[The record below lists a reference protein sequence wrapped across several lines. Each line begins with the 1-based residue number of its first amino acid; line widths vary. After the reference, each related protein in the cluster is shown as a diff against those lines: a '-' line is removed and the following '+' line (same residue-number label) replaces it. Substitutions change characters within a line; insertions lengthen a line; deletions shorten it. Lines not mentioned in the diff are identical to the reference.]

1 MSTNTEDKWK
11 FQDDIINVL
20 IEMDKQE
27 KFSTIV
33 ELPTGSGKT
42 CVAISFIKE
51 MAKENED
58 VKFLWLTDSID
69 LLLQSIISFMPEED
83 NIPEDYIIPED
94 YNLPEVG
101 KFQLLCGSQTKRC
114 KSIGIS
120 GIKSDTKILFAS
132 PRTLRKIRESESKE
146 FRDWV
151 KCNKLYIIYDEAHHI
166 GADSAIDVFR
176 SILLKNQTENN
187 VSYNDCIKKYGLIGL
202 TATVY
207 RGDKVMDVFNHW
219 FKDGYDGNKTTHDD
233 SALEESTA
241 NELRNTIKITD
252 IDTLIAD
259 GVLVAP
265 TFERRET
272 AKGNA
277 EKENVLIDDIRAN
290 HKSWGKT
297 VVFVNDIEMAHN
309 VVEKLK
315 KDKIKI
321 FEYTSGT
328 KDYKRL
334 EEFKK
339 PKSESDIMVTVD
351 MVSEGFDVKDIET
364 VYLFSGVVSPI
375 RIRQRVG
382 RVLRSVNKGTKKA
395 TVIWQDYGDG
405 YLNPEIEYRKPI
417 DPVFRT
423 KPYFESEYHFFNML
437 EIFSAEELTGGIGY
451 YTIGNELK
459 DTIYVNNEE
468 HEGYENLYHMIQL
481 DSLYFKENKD
491 LEGYADNLGL
501 ASTDEL
507 FAYIKENCF
516 GAGSRLVRGRK
527 AIIKQLKEEYKIHV
541 NNEQIEKFFNYVVS
555 NDLCKPEYTAIQV
568 EETDTYGNGNSDRM
582 VKIYAKYIEEKKIE
596 KAKDYK
602 DAIRLLS
609 KVKRLISSYNS
620 PKKYSTSIKIK
631 AKGASYF
638 HSELESCRKLMS
650 LGCYYGKDE
659 DFEFNNENYPRA
671 YLGIGSNG
679 NTTKPLLSSG
689 KIVKRHNTGV
699 CPSEYLVGRAL
710 STVINHIIVEDKDV
724 DDYMSSIQ
732 KIYKCN
738 EKLAKELLFALGFNN
753 NDDIIR
759 AQCAKCKNDGEILP
773 AMLQYVIYEKVYQE
787 LYKIVDYTDEE
798 GFPFFECQNKSELEA
813 KYKDIVEDYGLE
825 LSDMDLVNPVEDVI
839 YDYRPYIKV
848 IKNYQGIKP
857 EFLTRLASE
866 IFTLEKEQP
875 KRVVD
880 AFGGS
885 GASTLNFLTKIPTK
899 LHYNGYGYLNVNF
912 YNVIKDENKRKKLFK
927 LIDKVCKAIFA
938 GDEETLENIIKK
950 CYNKAEISNEIL
962 GKSYQEIFDEYCAR
976 QKDDSNGGEV
986 KLNSIEIKYLRY
998 LNTVTDIRDDCSFDC
1013 RKLEIILYGFVK
1025 KVQIIF
1031 DKVNEIKK
1039 IYCGLNYIEFA
1050 LVFMIAKN
1058 FTDRRFFDDCT
1069 ISEFAEFYATYE
1081 TIINRV
1087 GDYISNIE
1095 ITHEDA
1101 VKLMGQAS
1109 MNDKDT
1115 WWYNDI
1121 PYSET
1126 DTKSYTGCIEENRFM
1141 TKIDILEGR
1150 YSISS
1155 RFNICISAL
1164 LPALIEEYKKDK
1176 KSKGYLDLFKL
1187 INSQTD
1193 SNFVKRRNAIYEF
1206 YTRFTTREDSGTFD
1220 SMVLG
1225 DSAKRVYLSQ
1235 EKKATYIFIPF
1246 QGNVD
1251 AWESGLTWDE
1261 NDNKVIKKK
1270 MQINLNA
1277 VISRE
1282 GMMRMLAGTLYSN
1295 IPVEIMVTN
1304 IDATNSKRVMWQDEE
1319 KNIGV
1324 MPTFTTGV
1332 NNYNVDA
1339 AVVVMKYDLYMEILR
1354 NLLFRKEFEEYEAKT
1369 YAASFREYY
1378 KQDR

>member
-1 MSTNTEDKWK
+1 MSTNTKDKWK

-20 IEMDKQE
+20 KEMDGQGD
-27 KFSTIV
+27 FSTIV

-42 CVAISFIKE
+42 RVAISFIKE
-51 MAKENED
+51 MAEDD
-58 VKFLWLTDSID
+58 VKFLWLTDSIE

-83 NIPEDYIIPED
+83 NIPEDYIIPEG

-219 FKDGYDGNKTTHDD
+219 FKDGYDGNKTTRDD

-265 TFERRET
+265 TFEKRET
-272 AKGNA
+272 AEGCSPD
-277 EKENVLIDDIRAN
+277 EKVNVLVDDIRAN

-334 EEFKK
+334 EEFKE
-339 PKSESDIMVTVD
+339 PKSEPDIMVTVD

-364 VYLFSGVVSPI
+364 VYLFSGVASPI

-382 RVLRSVNKGTKKA
+382 RVLRSVNKGIKKA
-395 TVIWQDYGDG
+395 TVIWQDYGDDC
-405 YLNPEIEYRKPI
+405 LNPEVEYRKPI

-555 NDLCKPEYTAIQV
+555 NDLCKPPYTAAKV
-568 EETDTYGNGNSDRM
+568 EETDTYGDGNSDRM
-582 VKIYAKYIEEKKIE
+582 VKIYAKYLEEHKIE

-631 AKGASYF
+631 AKGESYF

-671 YLGIGSNG
+671 YLGIDSNG

-738 EKLAKELLFALGFNN
+738 EKLAKELLFALGFNK

-787 LYKIVDYTDEE
+787 LYKIVVYTDEE
-798 GFPFFECQNKSELEA
+798 GFPFFECQNIGELKEKYISILNLYGLSE
-813 KYKDIVEDYGLE
+813 KDI
-825 LSDMDLVNPVEDVI
+825 DLVNPVEDVV

-857 EFLTRLASE
+857 EFLTRLTSE
-866 IFTLEKEQP
+866 IFALEDEYP
-875 KRVVD
+875 ERVVD

-885 GASTLNFLTKIPTK
+885 GASSLNYLSKKDIKIY
-899 LHYNGYGYLNVNF
+899 YNDFGYLNTNF
-912 YNVIKDENKRKKLFK
+912 YKIIKDEIQRKEFFK
-927 LIDKVCKAIFA
+927 LMDKVCESIFS
-938 GDEETLENIIKK
+938 GDDDALESIISK
-950 CYNKAEISNEIL
+950 CYNKADISSDIFN
-962 GKSYQEIFDEYCAR
+962 KSYKQIYDEYCEK
-976 QKDDSNGGEV
+976 QKDSTNGGEA
-986 KLNSIEIKYLRY
+986 KLKAIENKYLKY
-998 LNTVTDIRDDCSFDC
+998 LGTVTDIEFDC
-1013 RKLEIILYGFVK
+1013 RTPEITLYGLVK
-1025 KVQIIF
+1025 KMQVIF
-1031 DKVNEIKK
+1031 NKVNEGEK
-1039 IYCGLNYIEFA
+1039 IECGLSDLELA
-1050 LVFMIAKN
+1050 LLFLFVEN
-1058 FTDRRFFDDCT
+1058 FTDRHYFDDCT
-1069 ISEFAEFYATYE
+1069 IPEFAEFYATYKN
-1081 TIINRV
+1081 IINIV
-1087 GDYISNIE
+1087 GDYISDIE
-1095 ITHEDA
+1095 IACGDA
-1101 VKLMGQAS
+1101 LALMEQTE
-1109 MNDKDT
+1109 MNNRST
-1115 WWYNDI
+1115 WWYHDI

-1126 DTKSYTGCIEENRFM
+1126 SAESYSGCIDENQFM
-1141 TKIDILEGR
+1141 TELDNLAGR
-1150 YSISS
+1150 YSVSS

-1164 LPALIEEYKKDK
+1164 LPALIEEYKEDK
-1176 KSKGYLDLFKL
+1176 NSKSYLDLFKL

-1251 AWESGLTWDE
+1251 DWESGLTWDE

-1304 IDATNSKRVMWQDEE
+1304 INATNSKRVMWQDEE

-1339 AVVVMKYDLYMEILR
+1339 AVVVLKYDLYMEILR

>member
-1 MSTNTEDKWK
+1 MSTNTKGKWK

-20 IEMDKQE
+20 KEMDEQGD
-27 KFSTIV
+27 FSTIV

-42 CVAISFIKE
+42 RVAISFIKK
-51 MAKENED
+51 MVKKED
-58 VKFLWLTDSID
+58 VKFLWLTDSIE

-83 NIPEDYIIPED
+83 NIPEDYNI
-94 YNLPEVG
+94 PEVG
-101 KFQLLCGSQTKRC
+101 KFQLLCGSQTKKC

-120 GIKSDTKILFAS
+120 GIESDTKILFAS
-132 PRTLRKIRESESKE
+132 PRTLRKIRESESKK

-187 VSYNDCIKKYGLIGL
+187 VSYNDCIEKYGLIGL

-219 FKDGYDGNKTTHDD
+219 FKDGYDGNKITHDD

-241 NELRNTIKITD
+241 NELKNTIKITD

-265 TFERRET
+265 TFEKRET
-272 AKGNA
+272 AEGCSPD

-297 VVFVNDIEMAHN
+297 VVFVNDIEMAHD

-364 VYLFSGVVSPI
+364 VYLFSGVASPI

-395 TVIWQDYGDG
+395 TVIWQDYGDDC
-405 YLNPEIEYRKPI
+405 LNPEVEYRKPI

-451 YTIGNELK
+451 YTIGNGLE

-481 DSLYFKENKD
+481 DSLYFKENKN

-527 AIIKQLKEEYKIHV
+527 AIIRQLKEEYKIHV
-541 NNEQIEKFFNYVVS
+541 NNEQIEEFFNYVVS
-555 NDLCKPEYTAIQV
+555 NDLCKPPYTAAKV
-568 EETDTYGNGNSDRM
+568 EETDTYGDGNSDRM
-582 VKIYAKYIEEKKIE
+582 VKIYAKYIEEHKIE
-596 KAKDYK
+596 KVKDYK

-671 YLGIGSNG
+671 YLGIDSNG
-679 NTTKPLLSSG
+679 NTTKPLLSGG

-738 EKLAKELLFALGFNN
+738 EKLAKELLFALGFNK

-787 LYKIVDYTDEE
+787 LYKIVVYTDEE
-798 GFPFFECQNKSELEA
+798 GFPFFECQNIGELKEKYISILNLYGLSE
-813 KYKDIVEDYGLE
+813 KDI
-825 LSDMDLVNPVEDVI
+825 DLVNPVEDVV

-857 EFLTRLASE
+857 EFLTRLTSE
-866 IFTLEKEQP
+866 IFALEDEYP
-875 KRVVD
+875 ERVVD

-885 GASTLNFLTKIPTK
+885 GASSLNYLSKKDIKIY
-899 LHYNGYGYLNVNF
+899 YNDFGYLNTNF
-912 YNVIKDENKRKKLFK
+912 YKIIKDEIQRKEFFK
-927 LIDKVCKAIFA
+927 LMDKVCESIFS
-938 GDEETLENIIKK
+938 GDDDALESIISK
-950 CYNKAEISNEIL
+950 CYNKADISSDIFN
-962 GKSYQEIFDEYCAR
+962 KSYKQIYDEYCEK
-976 QKDDSNGGEV
+976 QKDSTNGGEA
-986 KLNSIEIKYLRY
+986 KLKAIENKYLKY
-998 LNTVTDIRDDCSFDC
+998 LGTVTDIEFDC
-1013 RKLEIILYGFVK
+1013 RTPEITLYGLVK
-1025 KVQIIF
+1025 KMQVIF
-1031 DKVNEIKK
+1031 NKVNEGEK
-1039 IYCGLNYIEFA
+1039 IECGLSDLELA
-1050 LVFMIAKN
+1050 LLFLFVEN
-1058 FTDRRFFDDCT
+1058 FTDRHYFDDCT
-1069 ISEFAEFYATYE
+1069 IPEFAEFYATYKN
-1081 TIINRV
+1081 IINIV
-1087 GDYISNIE
+1087 GDYISDIE
-1095 ITHEDA
+1095 IACGDA
-1101 VKLMGQAS
+1101 LALMEQTE
-1109 MNDKDT
+1109 MNNRST
-1115 WWYNDI
+1115 WWYHDI

-1126 DTKSYTGCIEENRFM
+1126 SAESYSGCIDENQFM
-1141 TKIDILEGR
+1141 TELDNLAGR
-1150 YSISS
+1150 YSVSS

-1164 LPALIEEYKKDK
+1164 LPALIEEYKEDK
-1176 KSKGYLDLFKL
+1176 NSKSYLDLFKL

-1251 AWESGLTWDE
+1251 DWESGLTWDE
-1261 NDNKVIKKK
+1261 NDNEVIKKK

-1304 IDATNSKRVMWQDEE
+1304 IDATNSKRVMWQDED
-1319 KNIGV
+1319 KSIGV